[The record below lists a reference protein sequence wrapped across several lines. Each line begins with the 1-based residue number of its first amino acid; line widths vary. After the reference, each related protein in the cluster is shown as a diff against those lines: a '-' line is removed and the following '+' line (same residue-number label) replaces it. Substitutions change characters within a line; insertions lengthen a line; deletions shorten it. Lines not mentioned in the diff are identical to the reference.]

1 MANLDVEKILNGTP
15 DKAFLNAR
23 ESLAA
28 DYNETTANEFF
39 YTYCDQPLSFILRHS
54 REIFSETYFGYSF
67 YLTLMK
73 KEYCL
78 DPRVYEVEAGKIQE
92 YIDEA
97 NSKGLPKSQVDKYV
111 GLLEMVIGLD
121 ATYTNLKKCFNVAA
135 TSENAEELFE
145 AFFDRLYETHNNP
158 QSPETREA
166 LDNIAEG
173 VFGMDNVYCK
183 ILCGYML
190 CCRDREYTPF
200 LVESSR
206 SYMGDYGPQDSLAD
220 LQRLIDC
227 VTTMLHDDR
236 VVSCVKSMGNLM
248 DVWYNLATR
257 PHMAKDIAKELSE
270 KDCKRLGEILESE
283 VSLTPDDDSIYAI
296 GGISNDSAITNDAM
310 CAKYD
315 NLSRLQGIYSAK
327 AERASVE
334 GGIIAE
340 NAEDIVCSIE
350 EQLSFMEWEDDGSP
364 NAVIRNHIMTSKER
378 EELKAQ
384 SEKTNLQ
391 KSLADANAKR
401 DTDTENE
408 SDLCEAIKAE
418 ITKVGEIDGVTNSGD
433 DSKVKDIL
441 RESRSALNKFRKTAN
456 DNGFERA
463 LALCD
468 DLEDEIK
475 VSDPMYE
482 SYDSAVDKN
491 LAIFLEEFHEEAE
504 DARKGEEKEGEVD
517 QETDDAKP
525 KKPKTDL
532 VTKIQNKA
540 LDRAA
545 KDEQRL
551 AKNKESAQKIKNA
564 ANAVSSTP
572 KRVSDDLK
580 KFVSDFDKWDDN
592 RRKEFLLKPGYRHK
606 IIKHFKNALM
616 LGSVASVN
624 LACVPFFALCH
635 HCSKLKD
642 KRIRNE
648 LARELDNEIHI
659 CEEKINDANSAGDN
673 KSKYELMRIKDKL
686 EAEKIRV
693 RVNSNYM

>member
-67 YLTLMK
+67 YLELMK
-73 KEYCL
+73 KSDCL

-97 NSKGLPKSQVDKYV
+97 NSKGLPESQVVKYV
-111 GLLEMVIGLD
+111 KLLEMVIGLD
-121 ATYTNLKKCFNVAA
+121 ATYANLKKCFNVAA

-145 AFFDRLYETHNNP
+145 AFFDRLYETHKNP
-158 QSPETREA
+158 KSSETREA
-166 LDNIAEG
+166 LDQIAEA

-183 ILCGYML
+183 ILCGYMI
-190 CCRDREYTPF
+190 CCRDRGYVPF

-220 LQRLIDC
+220 LQRLVDC
-227 VTTMLHDDR
+227 VTTMLHDDS
-236 VVSCVKSMGNLM
+236 VALCVKRMGNLM
-248 DVWYNLATR
+248 DVWYVLATR
-257 PHMAKDIAKELSE
+257 PNMAKDIAKDLSE
-270 KDCKRLGEILESE
+270 KDCDRLKDTINSE

-296 GGISNDSAITNDAM
+296 GGISNDSSISNDAM

-327 AERASVE
+327 AERASVD

-340 NAEDIVCSIE
+340 NAEDIACSIE
-350 EQLSFMEWEDDGSP
+350 EQLNFMEWEDDGSP

-378 EELKAQ
+378 EEMKAQ
-384 SEKTNLQ
+384 EEKANLQ

-401 DTDTENE
+401 DHDTDNE
-408 SDLCEAIKAE
+408 SDLCESIKAE
-418 ITKVGEIDGVTNSGD
+418 INKVGNIDGLSQSGD

-441 RESRSALNKFRKTAN
+441 RESRSALNRFRKTAN

-482 SYDSAVDKN
+482 SYESTVDKN
-491 LAIFLEEFHEEAE
+491 LAMFLEEFHEEAE
-504 DARKGEEKEGEVD
+504 DARKGEEKEGDTD
-517 QETDDAKP
+517 QGKDGAKP

-532 VTKIQNKA
+532 ATKIQNKA

-551 AKNKESAQKIKNA
+551 AKNKEATQKIKNA

-572 KRVSDDLK
+572 KRISDDLK